1 MTSDREMSVSRI
13 VISSA
18 SDKSLSFAV
27 TQSMFGNRKREACDQ
42 EFYGLRPIYTLR
54 RFCIFMRRT
63 TISHFSFLIS
73 HSSEAFK
80 RSQGMARPM
89 G

>member
-1 MTSDREMSVSRI
+1 MS
-13 VISSA
+13 
-18 SDKSLSFAV
+18 
-27 TQSMFGNRKREACDQ
+27 GNRKRETCDQ
-42 EFYGLRPIYTLR
+42 EFYGHRPIYTLR
-54 RFCIFMRRT
+54 RFYIFMRRT
-63 TISHFSFLIS
+63 TIS

>member
-1 MTSDREMSVSRI
+1 MTSEREMSASRI

-27 TQSMFGNRKREACDQ
+27 TQSMSGNRKREACDQ
-42 EFYGLRPIYTLR
+42 EFYWHRPIYTLR

-63 TISHFSFLIS
+63 TISH
-73 HSSEAFK
+73 SSEAFK